1 MRAAAILWLSM
12 ALLCCSE
19 DAKRRAESQ
28 EKRSALTERAEACF
42 DKGRYDCAMESY
54 AKLLKKRPTDPELL
68 NRFGISARLR
78 FYVTGEA
85 DYRDQELEA
94 LRKAARR
101 APRRAPIQ
109 VNYGTTCWEMGLRSE
124 SSAAYGRAL
133 ALQPGHPD
141 AALMR
146 DRIKRSTKEVEDEK
160 EE

>member
-1 MRAAAILWLSM
+1 MRAVALLWLSL
-12 ALLCCSE
+12 ALLCCRGDE
-19 DAKRRAESQ
+19 KRGAESH

-85 DYRDQELEA
+85 DFRDQELGA

-101 APRRAPIQ
+101 APRRTHIQ
-109 VNYGTTCWEMGLRSE
+109 VNFGTTCWEMGLRSE
-124 SSAAYGRAL
+124 SVAAYERAL
-133 ALQPGHPD
+133 TLEPGHPD

-146 DRIKRSTKEVEDEK
+146 ERIKRSTKEVEEEK